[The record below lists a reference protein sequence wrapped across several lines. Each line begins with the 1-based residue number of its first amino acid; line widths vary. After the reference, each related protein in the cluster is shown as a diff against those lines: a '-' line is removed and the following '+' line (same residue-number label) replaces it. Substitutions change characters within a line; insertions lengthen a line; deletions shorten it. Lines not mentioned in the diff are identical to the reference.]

1 MSSRNAYLS
10 KFLFT
15 KALEPM
21 PFKFKDRGISNLCF
35 TPQKKNEKFYGSV
48 TKQSHVIF
56 DYRDTFK
63 NAHDELVKEVAE
75 FVKTGKISGFAELF
89 QAHVK
94 RTKIKSLTIDKIKEI
109 HAANLMLFS
118 KLAEEVNEYL
128 LLEEIN
134 KI

>member
-21 PFKFKDRGISNLCF
+21 PFTFSRGIKNFNF

-48 TKQSHVIF
+48 AKQSHVIF
-56 DYRDTFK
+56 DYRGVFE

-75 FVKTGKISGFAELF
+75 YVKNGKISGFGDLF
-89 QAHVK
+89 CAHIK
-94 RTKIKSLTIDKIKEI
+94 HIKIKSLTIDKIKEI
-109 HAANLMLFS
+109 HAANLMLFH
-118 KLAEEVNEYL
+118 KLIEEVNEYL

>member
-21 PFKFKDRGISNLCF
+21 PFKFKNRGISTLCF
-35 TPQKKNEKFYGSV
+35 TPQNKNEKYYGSV
-48 TKQSHVIF
+48 ANQSHVIF

-63 NAHDELVKEVAE
+63 NVHDELVKEVAE
-75 FVKTGKISGFAELF
+75 FVKTGKISGFAQLF
-89 QAHVK
+89 QTHVK
-94 RTKIKSLTIDKIKEI
+94 HVKIKSLTIDKIKEI

-118 KLAEEVNEYL
+118 KLAEEVNERL
-128 LLEEIN
+128 LIEEID

>member
-21 PFKFKDRGISNLCF
+21 PFKFTGRGISTLCF
-35 TPQKKNEKFYGSV
+35 TPQKKNEKYYGSV
-48 TKQSHVIF
+48 ANQSHVIF

-75 FVKTGKISGFAELF
+75 FVKTGKISGFAQLF
-89 QAHVK
+89 QTHV
-94 RTKIKSLTIDKIKEI
+94 RRIKIKSLTTDKIKEI

-118 KLAEEVNEYL
+118 KLAEEVNERL
-128 LLEEIN
+128 LLEEID

>member
-21 PFKFKDRGISNLCF
+21 PFKFKNRGISTLCF
-35 TPQKKNEKFYGSV
+35 TPQNKNEKYYGSV
-48 TKQSHVIF
+48 ANQSHVIF

-63 NAHDELVKEVAE
+63 NVHDELVKEVAE
-75 FVKTGKISGFAELF
+75 FVKTGKISGFAQSF
-89 QAHVK
+89 QTHVK
-94 RTKIKSLTIDKIKEI
+94 HVKIKSLTIDKIKEI
-109 HAANLMLFS
+109 HAANLMLFH
-118 KLAEEVNEYL
+118 KLIEEVNEYL
-128 LLEEIN
+128 LLEEID

>member
-10 KFLFT
+10 KFSFT

-21 PFKFKDRGISNLCF
+21 PFKFKNRGISTLCF
-35 TPQKKNEKFYGSV
+35 TPQKKNEKYYGSV
-48 TKQSHVIF
+48 ANQSHVIF

-63 NAHDELVKEVAE
+63 NAHDELVKEVTE

-89 QAHVK
+89 KAHIK
-94 RTKIKSLTIDKIKEI
+94 HIKIKSLTIDKIKEI
-109 HAANLMLFS
+109 HAANLTLFS
-118 KLAEEVNEYL
+118 KLAEEVNERL
-128 LLEEIN
+128 LIEEID

>member
-21 PFKFKDRGISNLCF
+21 PFKFKNRGISTLCF

-48 TKQSHVIF
+48 ANQSHVIF
-56 DYRDTFK
+56 DYRDTFE
-63 NAHDELVKEVAE
+63 NAHDELVKEVTE

-89 QAHVK
+89 KTHIK
-94 RTKIKSLTIDKIKEI
+94 HIKIKSLTSNKIKEI
-109 HAANLMLFS
+109 HAANLTLFS
-118 KLAEEVNEYL
+118 KLAEEVNERL
-128 LLEEIN
+128 LIEEID